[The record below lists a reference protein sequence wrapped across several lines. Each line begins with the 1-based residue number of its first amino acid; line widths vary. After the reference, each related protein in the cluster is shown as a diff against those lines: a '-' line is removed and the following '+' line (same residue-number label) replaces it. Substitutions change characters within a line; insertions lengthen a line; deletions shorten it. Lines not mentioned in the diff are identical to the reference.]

1 MAFDDSAAVRGGVGS
16 FLSPRDAAAT
26 ATAAGARPRIQH
38 LGSVLEA
45 TGGVVP
51 SLPWLQQASDAVMV
65 MVPAVHNHR
74 GGDGNEADVEQ
85 VDAVFAQVLHH
96 DLRCVVDRPRPSH
109 AALTLRNEISRSLAA
124 NPAAV
129 QGRGGGQHVAVSA
142 AEAAR
147 RGGNSLDDRTS
158 SSCRLL
164 VQLEEV
170 VNVALSNEARMQR
183 DVHNDPATNSNSHSS
198 SSSSGSRCLKLQ
210 LVDGYQHPLQPRHDS
225 ASNTQA
231 PSLTSSAIVAMEMS
245 PIPNLTDQTM
255 AGTKL
260 LLTIGDG
267 ETFPTTNGSASSA
280 LRVSHGVL
288 LLTPQNCVV
297 MGGHVPEL
305 AAEQARQR
313 KALHDQSG
321 ASITDPTIRALV
333 SHNYM
338 TDGAN
343 ADDDEGAF
351 FVAYSHIC
359 FLHALTGS
367 TNAHPSS

>member
-1 MAFDDSAAVRGGVGS
+1 M
-16 FLSPRDAAAT
+16 
-26 ATAAGARPRIQH
+26 QH

-65 MVPAVHNHR
+65 MVPSVHNHR
-74 GGDGNEADVEQ
+74 VGGGNEADTEQ

-109 AALTLRNEISRSLAA
+109 AALALRNEISRSLAA
-124 NPAAV
+124 NPAVV
-129 QGRGGGQHVAVSA
+129 QGRGGGQHGAVSA

-147 RGGNSLDDRTS
+147 RGGNSRDDRTS
-158 SSCRLL
+158 SPCRLL

-183 DVHNDPATNSNSHSS
+183 DVHNDPATNSNSHSHS

-210 LVDGYQHPLQPRHDS
+210 LVDGYQHPLQPRHES

-231 PSLTSSAIVAMEMS
+231 TSLTSSAIVAMEMY

-260 LLTIGDG
+260 LLTIGG
-267 ETFPTTNGSASSA
+267 EEALTSNGSASSGV

-297 MGGHVPEL
+297 VGGHVPEL
-305 AAEQARQR
+305 AAEQARQK

-343 ADDDEGAF
+343 ADGDDDEGTF
-351 FVAYSHIC
+351 CVAYSHIC
-359 FLHALTGS
+359 FLHVLTGS
-367 TNAHPSS
+367 ATAHPSS

>member
-1 MAFDDSAAVRGGVGS
+1 
-16 FLSPRDAAAT
+16 
-26 ATAAGARPRIQH
+26 
-38 LGSVLEA
+38 
-45 TGGVVP
+45 
-51 SLPWLQQASDAVMV
+51 MV

-74 GGDGNEADVEQ
+74 GGGGSEVDTEQ
-85 VDAVFAQVLHH
+85 VDAVFAQILHH
-96 DLRCVVDRPRPSH
+96 DLRCVVDRPSPSH
-109 AALTLRNEISRSLAA
+109 AALTLRNEVSRSLAA
-124 NPAAV
+124 NPAV
-129 QGRGGGQHVAVSA
+129 QGRGGGQQGGASA

-147 RGGNSLDDRTS
+147 RGGDSRDDRT

-170 VNVALSNEARMQR
+170 VNVAISNEARMQR

-198 SSSSGSRCLKLQ
+198 SSSSSSGPRCLKLQ
-210 LVDGYQHPLQPRHDS
+210 LVDGYQHPLQPRHNP
-225 ASNTQA
+225 ASNTHA
-231 PSLTSSAIVAMEMS
+231 PLSANSAIVAMVMS
-245 PIPNLTDQTM
+245 PIPNLTDQAM

-260 LLTIGDG
+260 LLTLGG
-267 ETFPTTNGSASSA
+267 EEELTTNGSSSWA
-280 LRVSHGVL
+280 LRISHGVL
-288 LLTPQNCVV
+288 LLTPQNCLVV
-297 MGGHVPEL
+297 GGHVPEL

-343 ADDDEGAF
+343 AEDDDDDEGTF
-351 FVAYSHIC
+351 TVASAHIC

-367 TNAHPSS
+367 ANDHPSS

>member
-1 MAFDDSAAVRGGVGS
+1 MVFDDSPVGGGAGT
-16 FLSPRDAAAT
+16 FLPARDAT
-26 ATAAGARPRIQH
+26 TTTTAASPRIQN
-38 LGSVLEA
+38 LFSVLEA

-51 SLPWLQQASDAVMV
+51 SLSWLQQASDAVMLPEV
-65 MVPAVHNHR
+65 QNYR
-74 GGDGNEADVEQ
+74 GGDGN
-85 VDAVFAQVLHH
+85 DAVFAQVLHH
-96 DLRCVVDRPRPSH
+96 DLRCVVDRTCPSH

-124 NPAAV
+124 NPTV
-129 QGRGGGQHVAVSA
+129 QGRGGQHVAVSA

-147 RGGNSLDDRTS
+147 LGANSREDRTS
-158 SSCRLL
+158 PCRLL

-183 DVHNDPATNSNSHSS
+183 DVRNDPVTKSNSHS

-210 LVDGYQHPLQPRHDS
+210 LVDGYQHPLQPRHNP

-231 PSLTSSAIVAMEMS
+231 TSLTSSAIVAMEMS

-260 LLTIGDG
+260 LLTIGG
-267 ETFPTTNGSASSA
+267 EEARTTNGSASSA
-280 LRVSHGVL
+280 LRISHGVL

-297 MGGHVPEL
+297 VGGHVPEL

-333 SHNYM
+333 SHKYM

-343 ADDDEGAF
+343 ADNDDDEGAF
-351 FVAYSHIC
+351 CVACAHIC
-359 FLHALTGS
+359 FLRALSGSAHA
-367 TNAHPSS
+367 HSSS